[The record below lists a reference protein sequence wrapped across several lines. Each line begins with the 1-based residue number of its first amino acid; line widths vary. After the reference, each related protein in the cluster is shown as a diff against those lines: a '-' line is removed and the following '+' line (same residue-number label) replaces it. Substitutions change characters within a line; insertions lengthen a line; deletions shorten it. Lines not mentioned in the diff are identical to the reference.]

1 MAEFKLERFKYR
13 WRGDWQA
20 GNEYLRDDIVRLNG
34 KSYVCLLTHTANTEF
49 RTDLNAILPGSNPPQ
64 PQPKWTV
71 MTDGRQFLGDWESGL
86 AYNLGD
92 IVLYD
97 GTMWLCTLSHTSS
110 SFAADSSNWETFV
123 KGIKFVGPWQPATD
137 YGHGAIV
144 KYNGNAYKCL
154 VAHTSLVTLEDSIS
168 NWEQFFDGIQYVS
181 DWAPITTYRLNDLVR
196 YGPTIFRCTET
207 HTSGELEL
215 DITKFEVELPGS
227 QNNGEWDSETYYN
240 QGDIVRYGGY
250 LYFAV
255 ENNFDLQPSI
265 LDSGDS
271 SASWIVLAKTT
282 NIVGDWSVDAFYKT
296 GDIVLRGGRLY
307 LAKIDVGGPDFDGS
321 TADYLDPG
329 VWELIAPG
337 QAWKLSWNVGN
348 YYSVGDIVYHLG
360 SAYVCN
366 FEHIAEYSNGPGD
379 NGSGYVFWDLLIQAG
394 LQGGLHDPG
403 DLLTYGLSRTTIGDG
418 STLGDTRIPIG
429 QPGELLSV
437 SEDLEAFW
445 RTFINDA
452 DVVYVSTTGK
462 DARGYGLTSNRPFRS
477 VRYACEYVEDNY
489 PLGRLT
495 KISVATGRY
504 EELNP
509 MSIPAGSVV
518 MGDELRATTIAC
530 TPPRDDY
537 QNDFQFVKAYI
548 TRINSILLP
557 VLVNSP
563 VTPTTGNTEPQ
574 ILTGPVSNNDD
585 LIRINQLIQDYTN
598 YISARVE
605 DDFDGEDPTMSGTNT
620 ASTLYSKAAAQ
631 LLLNQDFIV
640 EEIIAWMNLNYGS
653 IGRTREKISQDVNG
667 LIRGIRKDLIY
678 IGNHFTL
685 LAARRY
691 TNGVNGGQND
701 DLFYVRDT
709 TGLRDCTVEGLQG
722 GLNPPGVFELYQRPT
737 GGACVSLDPGWGPDD
752 DRCWI
757 INRSPY
763 IQGVTN
769 IGTACVGM
777 KVDGNLH
784 NGGYKSMTAND
795 FTQVLSDG
803 IGAWITN
810 NARAELVS
818 VFTYYNQVGY
828 LAENGG
834 VIRATNGNNS
844 YGNFGS
850 IAQGNDPT
858 ETPQEVTVNNR
869 VNEAQVFAGF
879 AGGNDDRIFAFE
891 YNNCGQDYTQATA
904 EIIGSGSNAAIE
916 FTDFRQKALF
926 EARLINTTGSGAEGG
941 SSYLIRQ
948 GFAQETADS
957 RHLVKLSATDITQ
970 DEAEIIDMRLTIIS
984 GDGTGQYGRIL
995 SHNVVTRDTLIGQES
1010 FDTVNV
1016 LSTTAPSTIEL
1027 SSIENLQVGDAIS
1040 LSGALTGT
1048 LIDEKTRYFI
1058 TAIDDFN
1065 NTIEITDVENDPA
1078 LTTIL
1083 TVASLTDANLY
1094 KLGWD
1099 HIISGYPLNLN
1110 FNSTAQYRIEPRLT
1124 TTKPPFTE
1132 STANFTSERDLK
1144 GIAFGGTSFTYT
1156 NLSNEFGSAD
1166 IEFEELEREEA
1177 VFRVIREGST
1187 YTVILTDGG
1196 IGYAVGDVITI
1207 NGQRVGGSSPANDI
1221 TITVTQTSEDSSN
1234 SIVDYSFV
1242 GIPRPGKFVAIAGPN
1257 YVYTSDDGES
1267 WSELQ
1272 VDMSAD
1278 WSGIA
1283 SGNNRFV
1290 AIAYNDNRIN
1300 FSFNG
1305 TDWTTRSLPSTNNW
1319 IDIAYGNGKFVIIA
1333 EGSNEVLYSDTGLT
1347 FTATSIPDFIDGD
1360 STASQW
1366 QKVVYGQ
1373 GKFVAISGSDRMVAT
1388 SVDGITWTRHELALP
1403 NDDYDFAALQ
1413 YGANRFLAIT
1423 KDGKTV
1429 YSVNGG
1435 TVWYSGS
1442 NLPNDGIS
1450 TYLWTD
1456 MSYSQGV
1463 FVAISKSPSGASN
1476 NIFATTEDGVKW
1488 TTRTI
1493 TNTQRW
1499 SVIEYATIDNEPK
1512 WIALADQRANSGI
1525 CVVQVGCQ
1533 AKVRANVFQGK
1544 FESIKI
1550 IDPGSNYDEFNDV
1563 EISVSDNSFIN
1574 AIELEYRKGNGVLAQ
1589 PDFINRGSGYRTSTS
1604 TIEITGDGFADII
1617 PEENTLTLSGV
1628 EVVPGPG
1635 VQIRIETILDDL
1647 TADPDDLKLFTGITI
1662 DDLGDDGSGN
1672 GTHIVRFTVTP
1683 RLRNEYNLEHGTN
1696 VTLRSRY
1703 SQCRITGH
1711 DFLDIGTGN
1720 FEETNYPEIYAD
1732 GNYFLAAPENEV
1744 LEVLGGRVFYVSTD
1758 QDGNFRGG
1766 ELFAVEQ
1773 ATGIVTISAE
1783 FFELDGLSELALGGV
1798 RLGGSGTVVR
1808 EFSTD
1813 PTFSEDSNNVVP
1825 TQRAIAT
1832 FLANRLSVG
1841 GENLEVNS
1849 ILAGRVQI
1857 GTFDNK
1863 IFSPADQYV
1872 YFNAPVNFSGGLDG
1886 QFLAQAMFFRASND

>member
-13 WRGDWQA
+13 WRGEWSA
-20 GNEYLRDDIVRLNG
+20 GNDYLRDDIVRVNG
-34 KSYVCLLTHTANTEF
+34 KSYVCLLTHSSNPDF
-49 RTDLNAILPGSNPPQ
+49 RTDLNAVLPGSNPPQ

-71 MTDGRQFLGDWESGL
+71 MTDGRQFLGSWETGN

-97 GTMWLCTLSHTSS
+97 GTMWLCTTSHTST
-110 SFAADSSNWETFV
+110 SFAAGASNWETFV
-123 KGIKFVGPWQPATD
+123 KGIKFASAWQPATD

-144 KYNGNAYKCL
+144 KYNGVAYKCL
-154 VAHTSLVTLEDSIS
+154 VAHSSQVTLEDNASD
-168 NWEQFFDGIQYVS
+168 WETFFDGIQYVS
-181 DWAPITTYRLNDLVR
+181 DWTPITTYRLNDLVR

-255 ENNFDLQPSI
+255 QNNFDLQPSL
-265 LDSGDS
+265 LDSSDS
-271 SASWIVLAKTT
+271 SASWIILAKTN
-282 NIVGDWSVDAFYKT
+282 NIVGDWRVDAFYKT
-296 GDIVLRGGRLY
+296 GDIVLRGGQLF

-394 LQGGLHDPG
+394 LVGGLHDPG
-403 DLLTYGLSRTTIGDG
+403 DLLTYGLNREVLGDG
-418 STLGDTRIPIG
+418 SSLGDARVPIG
-429 QPGELLSV
+429 TPGEILSV
-437 SEDLEAFW
+437 SEDLEVFW

-452 DVVYVSTTGK
+452 DVVYVAPNGK

-489 PLGRLT
+489 PLGSLT

-509 MSIPAGSVV
+509 MSIPAGCVV

-530 TPPRDDY
+530 TSARPDY
-537 QNDFQFVKAYI
+537 QNDFQFVQEYF
-548 TRINSILLP
+548 TRLNQILLP
-557 VLVNSP
+557 ILNNQT
-563 VTPTTGNTEPQ
+563 VTPTVGNVEPQ
-574 ILTGPVSNNDD
+574 ITTGPIAGQDS
-585 LIRINQLIQDYTN
+585 LIAINGLIEDYTN
-598 YISARVE
+598 YILARI
-605 DDFDGEDPTMSGTNT
+605 DDAFDGTDPENSGTNT
-620 ASTLYSKAAAQ
+620 PSNLYANAAAQ
-631 LLLNQDFIV
+631 LLLNQNFIV
-640 EEIIAWMNLNYGS
+640 EEIIAWMNLNYGAL
-653 IGRTREKISQDVNG
+653 GKTREKLSQDVNG

-691 TNGVNGGQND
+691 ANGVNGGFND

-709 TGLRDCTVEGLQG
+709 TGLRDCTVEGLRG

-752 DRCWI
+752 ERTWI
-757 INRSPY
+757 VNRSPY

-784 NGGYKSMTAND
+784 NGGNKSMTAND

-803 IGAWITN
+803 IGAWVTN

-858 ETPQEVTVNNR
+858 EEPQEVLVNNR
-869 VNEAQVFAGF
+869 VNEAEVFAGF
-879 AGGNDDRIFAFE
+879 AGGNDDRIFVFE
-891 YNNCGQDYTQATA
+891 YNNCGEEYTQASA
-904 EIIGSGSNAAIE
+904 EIIGSGSNAE
-916 FTDFRQKALF
+916 FEYTDFRQKALY

-941 SSYLIRQ
+941 SGYLIRQ

-957 RHLVKLSATDITQ
+957 RHLIKLSATDITQ
-970 DEAEIIDMRLTIIS
+970 DEAEIINMRLSIIS
-984 GDGTGQYGRIL
+984 GDGTGQYGQIL
-995 SHNVVTRDTLIGQES
+995 SHNIVTRDTLIAQES
-1010 FDTVNV
+1010 FGTINV

-1027 SSIENLQVGDAIS
+1027 ENVSRLKVGDAIS
-1040 LSGALTGT
+1040 FAGNVTGT
-1048 LIDEKTRYFI
+1048 LIAEKTKYFI
-1058 TAIDDFN
+1058 TAVSAFD
-1065 NTIEITDVENDPA
+1065 NTIEITDVEGDPA
-1078 LTTIL
+1078 ITSIL
-1083 TVASLTDANLY
+1083 TVASLTDVVIN

-1099 HIISGYPLNLN
+1099 HVIPGYPLNTS

-1124 TTKPPFTE
+1124 TTKPPFTA
-1132 STANFTSERDLK
+1132 STANFVSERNLK
-1144 GIAFGGTSFTYT
+1144 AITFGGTSFTYT

-1166 IEFEELEREEA
+1166 IEFEDLDREEA
-1177 VFRVIREGST
+1177 VFRIVREGT
-1187 YTVILTDGG
+1187 NYTVILTDGG
-1196 IGYAVGDVITI
+1196 VGYAIGDTITI
-1207 NGQRVGGSSPANDI
+1207 NGQRLGGNTPINDVI
-1221 TITVTQTSEDSSN
+1221 ITVTETTEDSSN
-1234 SIVDYSFV
+1234 SIVDFTFT
-1242 GIPRPGKFVAIAGPN
+1242 GTPRAGRFIAIADPN
-1257 YVYTSDDGES
+1257 YVYVSDNGEN
-1267 WSELQ
+1267 WSEIIIPTE
-1272 VDMSAD
+1272 AD
-1278 WSGIA
+1278 WRSIISGD
-1283 SGNNRFV
+1283 NRFV
-1290 AIAYNDNRIN
+1290 AVAYNDNRIN
-1300 FSFNG
+1300 FSYDGDN
-1305 TDWTTRSLPSTNNW
+1305 WTTRSLPNTNNW
-1319 IDIAYGNGKFVIIA
+1319 IDGAYGAGKFVIIA
-1333 EGSNEVLYSDTGLT
+1333 EGSNEVLYSETGLT
-1347 FTATSIPDFIDGD
+1347 FTSTSIPDYLGGD

-1388 SVDGITWTRHELALP
+1388 SVDGVVWTRHELALP
-1403 NDDYDFAALQ
+1403 NDNYDFAALE
-1413 YGANRFLAIT
+1413 YGNNRFLAIT
-1423 KDGKTV
+1423 TDGKTV

-1435 TVWYSGS
+1435 TVWYQGDD
-1442 NLPNDGIS
+1442 LPNDGLDAY
-1450 TYLWTD
+1450 TWTD

-1463 FVAISKSPSGASN
+1463 FLAISKSSAGNSN
-1476 NIFATTEDGVKW
+1476 NVAATTEDGIAW
-1488 TTRTI
+1488 TERATA
-1493 TNTQRW
+1493 NSQRW
-1499 SVIEYATIDNEPK
+1499 SVVQYATVNQEPL
-1512 WIALADQRANSGI
+1512 WIALSDQTANSGI
-1525 CVVQVGCQ
+1525 CVMQAGAQ

-1563 EISVSDNSFIN
+1563 EITVSDNSFVTE
-1574 AIELEYRKGNGVLAQ
+1574 IELEYRKGNGVLAQ

-1604 TIEITGDGFADII
+1604 QINVTGDGYADII
-1617 PEENTLTLSGV
+1617 PEESTLTLSGV

-1635 VQIRIETILDDL
+1635 VQIRIEGILDDT

-1662 DDLGDDGSGN
+1662 QDLGDDGSGN
-1672 GTHIVRFTVTP
+1672 GTRNVRFTVSP
-1683 RLRNEYNLEHGTN
+1683 RMRNEYNLAHATN

-1720 FEETNYPEIYAD
+1720 FEETNDPEIYAD

-1766 ELFAVEQ
+1766 ELFSVEQ

-1849 ILAGRVQI
+1849 ILAGRVQV
-1857 GTFDNK
+1857 GTFENK
-1863 IFSPADQYV
+1863 IFSPAEQYV
-1872 YFNAPVNFSGGLDG
+1872 YFNAPVNITGGLDG
-1886 QFLAQAMFFRASND
+1886 QFLAQALFLRGQDD